1 MRAER
6 DPMSGKETE
15 AAISE
20 YEAIIAAGPGAA
32 WLGLDVAYIGL
43 AQLLA
48 TGPAE
53 VRDPARAVELAR
65 KAVETNDDPNYRF
78 TLATALEEAG
88 ENEAAIAEYEAI
100 IAAGPGAAWP
110 GYGLVYRRLARL
122 LATGPAEVRNAAR
135 AVEFARKAVE
145 TNDDPNYRFALATAL
160 EEAGENEAAIAEYE
174 AIIAAAPE
182 AAGPGYGLVYHR
194 LARLLT
200 NGPAEVRNAARAVEF
215 ARKAVKTNDDP
226 NYRFA
231 LATALEEA
239 GENEAAIA
247 EYEAIIAAVP
257 EAAWPGYGLVYHR
270 LARLLAT
277 GPAEVRDLARAVE
290 FARKAVE
297 ANDDPD
303 YRFTLAAVLEEA
315 GEIEAAI
322 TELETVIAAGPGTVG
337 PGTVGPGTVGPGYG
351 LVYHRL
357 ARLLATG
364 PAEVRDLARAVEFA
378 RKAVEANDDPDY
390 RFTLAA
396 VLEEAGEIEAAITE
410 LETVIAAG
418 PGTVGPEYGLAYNGL
433 AWLLATGP
441 AEVRNAA
448 RAVELARKAVEAND
462 DPDYRFTLATALEEA
477 GETEV
482 AIAEYEAII
491 AAAPEYGL
499 AYNGLAW
506 LLATGP
512 AEIRNAARA
521 VEFARKAVEANDD
534 PDYRFTLATAL
545 EEAGETEAAI
555 AEYEAIIAAAPEYG
569 LAYNGLAWLLAT
581 GPAEVRNAARA
592 VELARKTVEIS
603 DDPDYRD
610 TLAAALAGAGETEAA
625 IAEYEAIIAAR
636 PEYFVKWYHPA
647 LKQHGYGETVDGVYD
662 EAALQAL
669 HACVRSGCQMVL
681 ADGE

>member
-48 TGPAE
+48 NGPAE

-65 KAVETNDDPNYRF
+65 KAVETSDDPNYRF
-78 TLATALEEAG
+78 T
-88 ENEAAIAEYEAI
+88 
-100 IAAGPGAAWP
+100 
-110 GYGLVYRRLARL
+110 
-122 LATGPAEVRNAAR
+122 
-135 AVEFARKAVE
+135 
-145 TNDDPNYRFALATAL
+145 LATAL

-182 AAGPGYGLVYHR
+182 AAGPGYGLVYR
-194 LARLLT
+194 
-200 NGPAEVRNAARAVEF
+200 
-215 ARKAVKTNDDP
+215 
-226 NYRFA
+226 
-231 LATALEEA
+231 
-239 GENEAAIA
+239 
-247 EYEAIIAAVP
+247 
-257 EAAWPGYGLVYHR
+257 R
-270 LARLLAT
+270 LARLLA
-277 GPAEVRDLARAVE
+277 
-290 FARKAVE
+290 
-297 ANDDPD
+297 N
-303 YRFTLAAVLEEA
+303 
-315 GEIEAAI
+315 
-322 TELETVIAAGPGTVG
+322 
-337 PGTVGPGTVGPGYG
+337 
-351 LVYHRL
+351 
-357 ARLLATG
+357 
-364 PAEVRDLARAVEFA
+364 
-378 RKAVEANDDPDY
+378 
-390 RFTLAA
+390 
-396 VLEEAGEIEAAITE
+396 
-410 LETVIAAG
+410 
-418 PGTVGPEYGLAYNGL
+418 
-433 AWLLATGP
+433 GP

-448 RAVELARKAVEAND
+448 RAVELARKAVETND

-477 GETEV
+477 GETEA

-491 AAAPEYGL
+491 AAVPEAAGPGYGL
-499 AYNGLAW
+499 VHHRLAR
-506 LLATGP
+506 LLTNGP
-512 AEIRNAARA
+512 AEVRDLTRA
-521 VEFARKAVEANDD
+521 VEFARKAVETNDD

-555 AEYEAIIAAAPEYG
+555 AEYEAIIAAAPEAAGPGYG
-569 LAYNGLAWLLAT
+569 LVYNGLAWLLAT

-592 VELARKTVEIS
+592 VELARKAVETNDDPDYRFTLATALEEAGETEAAIAEYEAIIAAAPETAGPGYGLVYNGLAWLLATGPAEVRNAARAVELARKAVETNDDPDYRFTLATALEEAGETEAAIAEYEAIIAACPEYGLAYNGLAWLFATGPAEVRNAARAVELARKAVETN

-625 IAEYEAIIAAR
+625 IAEYEAIIAAW
-636 PEYFVKWYHPA
+636 PEYFVKWYQPA

>member
-65 KAVETNDDPNYRF
+65 KAVETNDNPNYRF
-78 TLATALEEAG
+78 T
-88 ENEAAIAEYEAI
+88 
-100 IAAGPGAAWP
+100 
-110 GYGLVYRRLARL
+110 
-122 LATGPAEVRNAAR
+122 
-135 AVEFARKAVE
+135 
-145 TNDDPNYRFALATAL
+145 LATAL

-182 AAGPGYGLVYHR
+182 AAGPGYGLVYRR
-194 LARLLT
+194 LARLLAT
-200 NGPAEVRNAARAVEF
+200 GPAEVRNAARAVEL
-215 ARKAVKTNDDP
+215 ARKAVETNDDP
-226 NYRFA
+226 NYRFT

-257 EAAWPGYGLVYHR
+257 EAAGPGYGLVHHR
-270 LARLLAT
+270 LARLLT
-277 GPAEVRDLARAVE
+277 NGPAEVRDLTRAVE

-297 ANDDPD
+297 TNDDPD
-303 YRFTLAAVLEEA
+303 YRFTLANALEEA
-315 GEIEAAI
+315 GENEAAI
-322 TELETVIAAGPGTVG
+322 AEYEAIIAAAPEAA
-337 PGTVGPGTVGPGYG
+337 GPGYG
-351 LVYHRL
+351 LV
-357 ARLLATG
+357 
-364 PAEVRDLARAVEFA
+364 
-378 RKAVEANDDPDY
+378 
-390 RFTLAA
+390 
-396 VLEEAGEIEAAITE
+396 
-410 LETVIAAG
+410 
-418 PGTVGPEYGLAYNGL
+418 YNGL

-448 RAVELARKAVEAND
+448 RAVELARKAVETND
-462 DPDYRFTLATALEEA
+462 DP
-477 GETEV
+477 
-482 AIAEYEAII
+482 
-491 AAAPEYGL
+491 
-499 AYNGLAW
+499 N
-506 LLATGP
+506 
-512 AEIRNAARA
+512 
-521 VEFARKAVEANDD
+521 
-534 PDYRFTLATAL
+534 YRFTLATAL

-555 AEYEAIIAAAPEYG
+555 AEYEAIIAAWPEYG
-569 LAYNGLAWLLAT
+569 LAYNGLAWLFAT

-592 VELARKTVEIS
+592 VEFARKAVEIS

-636 PEYFVKWYHPA
+636 PEYGLAYNGLAWLFATGPAEVRNAARAVEFARKAVEISDDPDYRDTLAAALAGAGETEAAIAEYEAIIVAWPEYFVKWYQPA